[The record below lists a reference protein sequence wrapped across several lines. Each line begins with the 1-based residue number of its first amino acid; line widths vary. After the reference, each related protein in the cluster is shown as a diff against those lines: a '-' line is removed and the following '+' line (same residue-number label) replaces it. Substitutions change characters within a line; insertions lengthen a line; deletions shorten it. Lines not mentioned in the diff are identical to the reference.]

1 MCHSIY
7 SYVYYLQVPFHYG
20 GCLQTH
26 SYYEMSSPYTMTGI
40 VHCVEKLLL
49 SLIDDARITQV
60 KFPVRLDGTGSGTLN
75 TADQVPL
82 GVDVTS
88 SSNIVLL
95 VGVIKE
101 NVTFQ
106 PIGTLAEQVK
116 LRSSFPVVFTFTLG
130 WVAGRAIYIH
140 RRKCPK
146 VVTKQSIN
154 RTHIDYK

>member
-1 MCHSIY
+1 
-7 SYVYYLQVPFHYG
+7 
-20 GCLQTH
+20 
-26 SYYEMSSPYTMTGI
+26 MTGI

-130 WVAGRAIYIH
+130 
-140 RRKCPK
+140 
-146 VVTKQSIN
+146 
-154 RTHIDYK
+154 